1 METERL
7 KHLNSSTSFLFLLFL
22 TMSKSSGNDGFTFVT
37 HKKMAKTPKASK
49 PKVFGLAM
57 AWKDFPPDLMAFL
70 FNQDSESKFRYTST
84 GGTPSAGT
92 NSEEIDVAKLAEVLR
107 QRRFG
112 LVFLS

>member
-1 METERL
+1 
-7 KHLNSSTSFLFLLFL
+7 
-22 TMSKSSGNDGFTFVT
+22 
-37 HKKMAKTPKASK
+37 
-49 PKVFGLAM
+49 
-57 AWKDFPPDLMAFL
+57 MAFL

-84 GGTPSAGT
+84 GGTPSVGT